1 MQFPVIF
8 ASDRRTAQPAFVP
21 YTGTPVKSNKI
32 KTLRKKNLKG
42 FKISNP
48 VLIDSTGAEL
58 NAISLSQYRAMY
70 ATKANEDPFATL

>member
-1 MQFPVIF
+1 MQFPVF
-8 ASDRRTAQPAFVP
+8 ASGRRAAQPTFVP

-32 KTLRKKNLKG
+32 MTFRKKNLKKS

-58 NAISLSQYRAMY
+58 NAISLSEYRAMY
-70 ATKANEDPFATL
+70 AAKANEDPFAAL